1 MARSPHRGT
10 HLLSMA
16 LSTLDFQQARIK
28 QVLFKSR
35 LRSVLYGVREADAAL
50 FSMAD
55 NPFGQWLATVVKP
68 LYAARPE
75 VRALEQTL
83 QATLQAG
90 QALVQ
95 QYQRGQIE
103 EARTGLSAVNTYADK
118 IEELLQSLEK
128 AVVG

>member
-1 MARSPHRGT
+1 
-10 HLLSMA
+10 MA
-16 LSTLDFQQARIK
+16 LSKLDFQQARIK

-50 FSMAD
+50 FSVAE

-68 LYAARPE
+68 HYSTRPE

-83 QATLQAG
+83 QATLTAG
-90 QALVQ
+90 QALVA

-103 EARTGLSAVNTYADK
+103 EARTGLSTVNSYAD
-118 IEELLQSLEK
+118 EMETLLQSLEK
-128 AVVG
+128 AVVA